1 LALALTLALALAL
14 LSLTLELFGGID
26 DAGLGFG
33 GTLNYEPL
41 PWLIVGVGGEYERWF
56 SLSSGADADG
66 VANIYGTATFV
77 YGAIGPVEI
86 RSTIYVGVSILLFDL
101 VGADRGSVGPFL
113 GISPVGIGLR
123 ATRSL
128 RVFIDPGGF
137 FVEIPQ
143 LAGIPLI
150 RRTHRFVVGL
160 HWTFL

>member
-1 LALALTLALALAL
+1 
-14 LSLTLELFGGID
+14 
-26 DAGLGFG
+26 
-33 GTLNYEPL
+33 
-41 PWLIVGVGGEYERWF
+41 
-56 SLSSGADADG
+56 
-66 VANIYGTATFV
+66 
-77 YGAIGPVEI
+77 
-86 RSTIYVGVSILLFDL
+86 
-101 VGADRGSVGPFL
+101 
-113 GISPVGIGLR
+113 LR